1 MLQADNIKTTL
12 FSILCICFV
21 LYLFLGIYS
30 YKKDKNSKVNVIFL
44 FLCICAGLWSIGY
57 AFMLISPNIKIANMW
72 RIVALVGS
80 CFIPGIVVSFVFSLK
95 NVNENK
101 SISNYD
107 F

>member
-1 MLQADNIKTTL
+1 MLQADIIKTTL

-44 FLCICAGLWSIGY
+44 FLCICAGIWSIGY

-72 RIVALVGS
+72 RILALVGS
-80 CFIPGIVVSFVFSLK
+80 CLLPGIVVSFVFSLK
-95 NVNENK
+95 NVNEKKQILKCN
-101 SISNYD
+101 